1 MPVLVEL
8 CIASVE
14 DAVAAEAGGADR
26 VELNSALP
34 LGGLTPSAGLLAE
47 VRRAVRVP
55 VVAMARPRAG
65 GFCYAAGEFG
75 VLRRDV
81 DFALDHGADGIA
93 FGVLREDGT
102 VDVGRCREVVRQIGE
117 GAGRGAVFHRAFD
130 YTPDPFE
137 ALERLIDAGVRR
149 VMTSGQR
156 PTAAEGADLIGAL
169 VRRAA
174 GRIEVLPA
182 GGIRPWNATE
192 LVARTGCD
200 QVHAA
205 LREPR
210 PDPSTRAR
218 PDMPLAAGPVVD
230 ADVTSERLVD
240 ELLRAVRRPSD
251 ASPV

>member
-14 DAVAAEAGGADR
+14 DAVAAAAGGADR

-47 VRRAVRVP
+47 VRRAVRLP

-65 GFCYAAGEFG
+65 GFCYAAAEFA

-81 DFALDHGADGIA
+81 DFALDHGADGVA
-93 FGVLREDGT
+93 FGVLCDDGR
-102 VDVGRCREVVRQIGE
+102 VDVERCREVVRQVGPR
-117 GAGRGAVFHRAFD
+117 AGQGAVFHRAFD
-130 YTPDPFE
+130 FTPDPFD
-137 ALERLIDAGVRR
+137 ALEQLIDAGVRR

-156 PTAAEGADLIGAL
+156 PTAAEGAELVGELI
-169 VRRAA
+169 RHAA
-174 GRIEVLPA
+174 GRIEVLAA
-182 GGIRPWNATE
+182 GGVRPWNVAE

-218 PDMPLAAGPVVD
+218 PDLPLAAGPPAD
-230 ADVTSERLVD
+230 ADVTSPRLLR
-240 ELLRAVRRPSD
+240 ELLRAVGRMGPT
-251 ASPV
+251 